1 MLPPA
6 PDEQSLQSTGICQ
19 HGYSLDFRLKN
30 QRTYDSLEVFE
41 AIEFANVART
51 ELPTPMPNGFVG
63 DDDAWFSQKIFHKA
77 KAQTETVIKPDGMA
91 DDLGREAMAAAAGG
105 QKTSTDYLRAGMVPN
120 KKGLGGLGGPT
131 TWPSLKPLI

>member
-30 QRTYDSLEVFE
+30 QRTYDSLKVFE

-91 DDLGREAMAAAAGG
+91 DDLGREAMAAVAGG
-105 QKTSTDYLRAGMVPN
+105 QKLLRITYEQEWCPIKRVWVVSADRQH
-120 KKGLGGLGGPT
+120 GLP
-131 TWPSLKPLI
+131 